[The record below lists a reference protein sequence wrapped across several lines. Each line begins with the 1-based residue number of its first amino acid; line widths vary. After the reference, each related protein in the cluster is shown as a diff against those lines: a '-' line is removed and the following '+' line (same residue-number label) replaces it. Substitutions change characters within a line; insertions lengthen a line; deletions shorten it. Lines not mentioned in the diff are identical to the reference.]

1 MEGAIM
7 TIRGLI
13 LAGAS
18 LAAMGGACP
27 VIAQSGP
34 SGSAASSANAAGAQP
49 GEIVVTAEKRSST
62 VQRTPISITAISGA
76 ELQSKGVMDIRRVAI
91 DTPGVAVRS
100 AGPGQ
105 NELDFRGLTSS
116 GGAAPTVGFYL
127 DEAPI
132 SPPAGANNGKVVI
145 DPNLYD
151 LARVEI
157 LRGPQGTLYGSGS
170 MGGTFKLITAQP
182 DLTAFHGSMNV
193 RGSFTDG
200 GHGNA
205 GESAMIN
212 LPIMRDKVALR
223 IVENYE
229 HNSGWIDRVILRD
242 FPLEADFDNPPG
254 TAGTTRGNVL
264 AAPIDH
270 VRKDVNDQSTFGV
283 RGNLLIQPTDRLSIT
298 LSGLYQ
304 KIKQSGANTVDN
316 PPGFGAGRLA
326 HYQPFDIA
334 EPFADSFKLASG
346 VIKYDFDTFSLTSA
360 TSYWKRSASQ
370 VQDLSEDFQILVHTP
385 FYIGSPLN
393 ETDQT
398 RQLSEEFRIA
408 SNGSGKFNWLAGIFY
423 SKFHSTYF
431 QTSVVDDYIPLFGTS
446 NFFTTAQP
454 QTVRQIAGFGNIS
467 YAFNSLLKV
476 TAGLRYFTYKAGIS
490 VNESGIAVGGTNNEP
505 FTPQSAHGLT
515 PMANLSIT
523 PNKNL
528 LVYLAASKGF
538 RPGSGN
544 QPVPVSGEA
553 SCLPQLESF
562 GRESAPATY
571 DPDHVWSYEAG
582 EKARLFGGKATI
594 NASVYYEQWRHIQ
607 QQVPLQC
614 GFFYTENGE
623 RANVYGLEIETRF
636 QLTQTLSIG
645 ANAALTHARYGI
657 DSPETLTAKGDRIP
671 NVPKYMVSGQ
681 INYRAPL
688 NDELDLVANVSD
700 RLLGGVEDITAQRNR
715 LPGYNLLDAR
725 IGIEK
730 KAWTAALFANN
741 LTNKHAQL
749 SDTNSLGANLP
760 QFNRVATNQPRTIG
774 IDLSFH
780 Y

>member
-1 MEGAIM
+1 MSKV
-7 TIRGLI
+7 GLF
-13 LAGAS
+13 LASAS
-18 LAAMGGACP
+18 LMAVCGAMPA
-27 VIAQSGP
+27 IAQTAPNAP
-34 SGSAASSANAAGAQP
+34 SSVAPEP
-49 GEIVVTAEKRSST
+49 GEILITAEKRSST

-76 ELQSKGVMDIRRVAI
+76 ELRARGVVDIRRVAI

-151 LARVEI
+151 LDRVEI

-170 MGGTFKLITAQP
+170 MGGTMKLITAQP
-182 DLTAFHGSMNV
+182 DLSGFHVSGDV

-200 GHGNA
+200 GSGNA
-205 GESAMIN
+205 GESMMVNI
-212 LPIMRDKVALR
+212 PIVEDKLALR
-223 IVENYE
+223 IVETYE
-229 HNSGWIDRVILRD
+229 HNSGWLDRIVLSD

-254 TAGTTRGNVL
+254 TAGSTRGDVT
-264 AAPIDH
+264 AAQIDH
-270 VRKDVNDQSTFGV
+270 IRKDVNYADTYGG
-283 RGNLLIQPTDRLSIT
+283 RANLLYQATDRLSIT

-304 KIKQSGANTVDN
+304 KIEQGGANTVDS
-316 PPGFGAGRLA
+316 PPGFDADHLG
-326 HYQPFDIA
+326 HYQPYDVA
-334 EPFADSFKLASG
+334 EPFSDTFRLASG
-346 VIKYDFDTFSLTSA
+346 VVKYDFGSFSATSA
-360 TSYWKRSASQ
+360 TSYWSRRESQ
-370 VQDLSEDFQILVHTP
+370 VQDLSEDFQILVALP
-385 FYIGSPLN
+385 FYIASPLN
-393 ETDQT
+393 ETDT
-398 RQLSEEFRIA
+398 SRQFSEEFRLA
-408 SNGSGKFNWLAGIFY
+408 SEGGGKFSWLVGAFY
-423 SKFHSTYF
+423 SKFHSTFY
-431 QTSVVDDYIPLFGTS
+431 QTSVIPDYEPLFGTG
-446 NFFTTAQP
+446 NFYTSAEP
-454 QTVRQIAGFGNIS
+454 QKVRQIAGFGNVS
-467 YAFNSLLKV
+467 YAFNSLIKL

-490 VNESGIAVGGTNNEP
+490 VEESGVAVGGSITEP

-523 PNKNL
+523 PNRDL
-528 LVYLAASKGF
+528 LVYLTAAKGF

-562 GRESAPATY
+562 GKEEAPTTY

-582 EKARLFGGKATI
+582 EKARLMGGKVTF
-594 NASVYYEQWRHIQ
+594 NSSVYYEQWRNIQ
-607 QQVPLQC
+607 LQVPLQC
-614 GFFYTENGE
+614 GFFYTDNGQ
-623 RANVYGLEIETRF
+623 RANVYGLEVESRF
-636 QLTQTLSIG
+636 KLTDALSVS
-645 ANAALTHARYGI
+645 ANGSLTHARY
-657 DSPETLTAKGDRIP
+657 DLNSPETLTAKGDRIP

-681 INYRAPL
+681 IDYRRPISE
-688 NDELDLVANVSD
+688 DLDFVANVSD
-700 RLLGGVEDITAQRNR
+700 RQIGGIEDVTAQRNK

-725 IGIEK
+725 IGVDHK
-730 KAWTAALFANN
+730 TWTATLFANN

-760 QFNRVATNQPRTIG
+760 QFNRIATNQPRTIG
-774 IDLSFH
+774 VDVSFR